1 MQAKHR
7 VLLRTAALPAAV
19 LAVMAAGTSTAA
31 ADSNRCTSDSACAGK
46 ATFASYGEVFTV
58 YDQKADGHSAVLL
71 YWLPD
76 GSGPHLVWSSGG
88 SGTNVKANLEFPEG
102 SWVTYRVCLG
112 ESGPKEIL
120 QATCGATITD
130 FA

>member
-1 MQAKHR
+1 MQHR
-7 VLLRTAALPAAV
+7 YRAVLRAVAVPTIVLAATAAGA
-19 LAVMAAGTSTAA
+19 STAV
-31 ADSNRCTSDSACAGK
+31 ADSNRCTADTACAGK

-58 YDQKADGHSAVLL
+58 YDQKADGHSAVVL

-76 GSGPHLVWSSGG
+76 GSGPHLIWSSGG

-112 ESGPKEIL
+112 ESGPQEIL
-120 QATCGATITD
+120 QSTCGATVTD